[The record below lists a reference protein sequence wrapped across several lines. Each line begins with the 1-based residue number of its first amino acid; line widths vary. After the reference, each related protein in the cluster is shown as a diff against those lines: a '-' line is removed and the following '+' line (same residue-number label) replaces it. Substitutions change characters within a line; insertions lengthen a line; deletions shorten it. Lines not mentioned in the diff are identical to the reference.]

1 MEKNTK
7 THKTHWVFSPVGIMN
22 KVEVYKQKT
31 QKHMEDVGCVS
42 CDPKKKH
49 KNTQNT
55 CLVHLSFWS
64 WRKTQKHAKY
74 KGGCPCSVWA
84 SPHVYNKTQKIQ
96 KTKPKKYKNTSNTGL
111 LQFLNGIKNTQ
122 NTWVVWTS
130 LQYCLLA
137 HLHVGVKKYKNTQWL
152 TNFFCIHGKK
162 NTKIHKTQK
171 THWVILCPIT
181 SHI

>member
-1 MEKNTK
+1 MCQSVTRSPIELFWTAKKHNNTKNTLVLWPE
-7 THKTHWVFSPVGIMN
+7 TCG
-22 KVEVYKQKT
+22 
-31 QKHMEDVGCVS
+31 
-42 CDPKKKH
+42 KKH

-152 TNFFCIHGKK
+152 TIFFVFMVKK
-162 NTKIHKTQK
+162 HKIT
-171 THWVILCPIT
+171 
-181 SHI
+181 